1 MAEIKEIVEKSK
13 KVLEELEE
21 RVEDATEGMSEE
33 AKETW
38 SEIRSNFTAIGEKL
52 KNALNM
58 EEKKED
64 LASKLEVIE
73 AKEKLVKIKE
83 GAEAFTDKVAQ
94 KTEEEIDM
102 AALRAHLAKEEA
114 EELWEEKPARLH
126 AIHFPDIFDNLPVTV
141 GAGCGEGDYFVGCRV
156 ACQGTL
162 QRIAFECDD
171 GRRCYETACGNIH
184 AATAVTTVEHY
195 HTEQCR

>member
-114 EELWEEKPARLH
+114 EELWEEKRKELSRAYQEKEYEVKKM
-126 AIHFPDIFDNLPVTV
+126 AKEAAEEVETFFENLLNSFKEKK
-141 GAGCGEGDYFVGCRV
+141 A
-156 ACQGTL
+156 
-162 QRIAFECDD
+162 
-171 GRRCYETACGNIH
+171 
-184 AATAVTTVEHY
+184 
-195 HTEQCR
+195 